1 MYDLASNYC
10 GDGRNDEVKGVMCGR
25 REEGRTSSMAS
36 EVCMD
41 KAYVKAKLPDR
52 LDQQKRKPKNEWT
65 LMVFAC

>member
-1 MYDLASNYC
+1 
-10 GDGRNDEVKGVMCGR
+10 
-25 REEGRTSSMAS
+25 MAS